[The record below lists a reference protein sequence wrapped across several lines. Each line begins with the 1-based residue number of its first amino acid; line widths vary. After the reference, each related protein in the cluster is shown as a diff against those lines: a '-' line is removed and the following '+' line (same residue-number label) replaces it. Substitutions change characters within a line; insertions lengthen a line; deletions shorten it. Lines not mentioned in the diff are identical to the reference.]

1 MSPAEEKLKLAFLSV
16 ENPQFFYY
24 LHKFMAITKQKKQQ
38 IVKDL
43 ADKISR
49 AKSIVFTKFFSVSAN
64 DINGLRNSFKEQNSE
79 YVVAKKTLMDKAF
92 EKADVAGVAMREI
105 EGEVA
110 AVFGYEDEAMPA
122 KTLDAFAK
130 THQGMQF
137 IGGILER
144 RFIDA
149 GAVQAL
155 AKLPSKLELYA
166 KVVGSIQAPVS
177 GFVRVL
183 AGNLRGLVVVLKA
196 IEEKKQ

>member
-1 MSPAEEKLKLAFLSV
+1 
-16 ENPQFFYY
+16 
-24 LHKFMAITKQKKQQ
+24 MAITKKKKQQ

-49 AKSIVFTKFFSVSAN
+49 AKSIIFTKFFGVSAN
-64 DINGLRNSFKEQNSE
+64 DINSLRASFREQNSE

-92 EKADVAGVAMREI
+92 EKTDITGVAMREI
-105 EGEVA
+105 DGEVA
-110 AVFGYEDEAMPA
+110 AVFGYEDEVAPA
-122 KTLDAFAK
+122 KTLGTFAK
-130 THQGMQF
+130 THAGMQF
-137 IGGILER
+137 VGGVLER

-166 KVVGSIQAPVS
+166 KLVGSIQAPVS
-177 GFVRVL
+177 GFVNVL